1 MYSAVQI
8 RKIKFLYLRGG
19 QAIPSENFKYFVV
32 EIVSEQD
39 QNKIFLCFVGFP
51 SKVRDIEIERKGF
64 GRTIILKW
72 KRPIDNGGLP
82 DAMKYDVDCAP
93 DCNDRLEFTPNRI
106 NLTNTSV
113 RISGLIP
120 GRLYKFTVSSK
131 SIISE
136 QHANGSYAS
145 ESKTYEVP
153 NGK

>member
-1 MYSAVQI
+1 MKNSTRNVFY
-8 RKIKFLYLRGG
+8 
-19 QAIPSENFKYFVV
+19 
-32 EIVSEQD
+32 
-39 QNKIFLCFVGFP
+39 CVGFP
-51 SKVRDIEIERKGF
+51 SKVRDIKIETKDF

-82 DAMKYDVDCAP
+82 DSLKYDVDCAP
-93 DCNDRLEFTPNRI
+93 DCNNRLTFIPNKI

-120 GRLYKFTVSSK
+120 GCLYNFTVSSK
-131 SIISE
+131 NIISE

-145 ESKTYEVP
+145 ESKTYKIQ